1 MTDKNLIIKKDV
13 ISKTNCDMFSLV
25 EKKIEFF
32 KDVIQKTIIHVYKN
46 KSLDILGI
54 SDVNSCIERLGEI
67 SKKIQEIS
75 DIKSNAESLINTLQI
90 INNDLSSLLKNYG
103 TDSLEDLLLICFGS
117 NNKITTDE
125 NEQNKLELLKKYF
138 HPTSYK
144 VANKKDE
151 LKQKKSDDIN
161 EESDN
166 LLCYDVVSS
175 YKQFNMRVYGIKL
188 MIHSSV
194 VKKSLI
200 IFGIIDDIIVDFL
213 NNKYILNKKKINKR

>member
-13 ISKTNCDMFSLV
+13 NLKTNCDMVSLV

-75 DIKSNAESLINTLQI
+75 DIKNNADNIINALQI

-117 NNKITTDE
+117 NNKITTTAQWLCCLRLIDQE
-125 NEQNKLELLKKYF
+125 GLEVFLLLLYNYNYNNNYYY
-138 HPTSYK
+138 YK
-144 VANKKDE
+144 
-151 LKQKKSDDIN
+151 IM
-161 EESDN
+161 
-166 LLCYDVVSS
+166 LL
-175 YKQFNMRVYGIKL
+175 L
-188 MIHSSV
+188 
-194 VKKSLI
+194 
-200 IFGIIDDIIVDFL
+200 
-213 NNKYILNKKKINKR
+213 